1 MLTEASRRRDFP
13 SLAEQA
19 YLNTAAEGIP
29 SPAVA
34 AALVNYARDKSLGFD
49 GRERHEA
56 ERRLLLHLV
65 AELFQLSNDEVGLC
79 SCTSEAYNL
88 LATAI
93 HLVDGDEVIVNDLD
107 FPAGVTPWLQQNCSA
122 TVRVWRSHSGALDVD
137 DLIPLLGPRTR
148 LVTASLVSFY
158 NGYRLPMPA
167 VVAAMRHHSPALL
180 AVDVTQ
186 ALGRVEFDAREA
198 DFIVSSTHKWILG
211 SHGGG
216 FVGIPRRRSGDL
228 TSAAG
233 GWFHLDSPFDESRF
247 ERAVSQPGAASY
259 AVGMP
264 NYAAIYANRAA
275 LEYLVGVTVA
285 AIEKHANP
293 LVEECYAALR
303 RMDVELLTPAS
314 RDDQAGIIAFRH
326 PRATQIAELLRSR
339 NIHVMYH
346 AGRIRVA
353 IHGYNTPDDVSN
365 LLNAIQEGV
374 RHA

>member
-13 SLAEQA
+13 SLTEQT
-19 YLNTAAEGIP
+19 YLNTAAEGVP

-34 AALVNYARDKSLGFD
+34 GALVQYVRDKALGFD

-56 ERRLLLHLV
+56 ERRALLHRV

-107 FPAGVTPWLQQNCSA
+107 FPAGVTPWLQRNCPA
-122 TVRVWRSHSGALDVD
+122 TVRVWRSRSGALDVD
-137 DLIPLLGPRTR
+137 DLIPLLNPRTR
-148 LVTASLVSFY
+148 LVTTSLVSFY
-158 NGYRLPMPA
+158 SGYRLPLPS
-167 VVAAMRHHSPALL
+167 VAAAVRHHSPGLL

-198 DFIVSSTHKWILG
+198 DFIVSSTHKWTLG
-211 SHGGG
+211 THGGG
-216 FVGIPRRRSGDL
+216 FVGVPRQRAGDL

-233 GWFHLDSPFDESRF
+233 GWFHLDAPFDESRF
-247 ERAVSQPGAASY
+247 ERALSQPGAASY

-275 LEYLVGVTVA
+275 LDYLAGVTVA
-285 AIEKHANP
+285 AIETHANP
-293 LVEECYAALR
+293 LVDECYAALR
-303 RMDVELLTPAS
+303 RMDVELLTPAP
-314 RDDQAGIIAFRH
+314 RDDRAGIIAFRH
-326 PRATQIAELLRSR
+326 PRTTQIAEHLKSR
-339 NIHVMYH
+339 NIHVMHH

-353 IHGYNTPDDVSN
+353 IHGYNTPNDVSN